1 MDIRVGGT
9 SEVGAPADSPAAQG
23 STVEAKL
30 LGIRAP
36 RRRTEGPP
44 QGKGERRGATS
55 ARDPVNGRV
64 LILMISDG
72 GRLPKGIETG
82 AYRVFL
88 RFARR

>member
-1 MDIRVGGT
+1 MDIRVGVT
-9 SEVGAPADSPAAQG
+9 AEVGAPAEPAAAPSG
-23 STVEAKL
+23 TVEAKF

-44 QGKGERRGATS
+44 PNKGERRGATP

-64 LILMISDG
+64 LILMIPDG
-72 GRLPKGIETG
+72 SRLPQGIESG
-82 AYRVFL
+82 NYRVFL